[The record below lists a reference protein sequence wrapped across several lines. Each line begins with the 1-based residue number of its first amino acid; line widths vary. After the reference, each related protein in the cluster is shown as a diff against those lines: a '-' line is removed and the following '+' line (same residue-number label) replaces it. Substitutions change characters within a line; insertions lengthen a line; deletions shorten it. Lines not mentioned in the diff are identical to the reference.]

1 VVVTVATDR
10 AATAMT
16 AHKGPQGR
24 PGTGRRIAVLADC
37 RAMLKAIEGELAR
50 LDRRVEGATDPQ
62 ESVGRVPAATETEG
76 FVPMSRP
83 RCSRVDLESMIMPK
97 LERARG
103 LLRAVLTEDCG
114 RTWTD

>member
-1 VVVTVATDR
+1 MADAR
-10 AATAMT
+10 AATGTT
-16 AHKGPQGR
+16 AHQGPEGQR
-24 PGTGRRIAVLADC
+24 TTGRRIAVLADC

-50 LDRRVEGATDPQ
+50 VDRRVEAATDPQ
-62 ESVGRVPAATETEG
+62 ESSRRVPAATETEG
-76 FVPMSRP
+76 FVPMSGP
-83 RCSRVDLESMIMPK
+83 RCTRVDLESRIVPK

>member
-1 VVVTVATDR
+1 MATDR
-10 AATAMT
+10 AATVTA
-16 AHKGPQGR
+16 AHKGPEGR

-50 LDRRVEGATDPQ
+50 LDRRVEAATDPQ
-62 ESVGRVPAATETEG
+62 ESVGRVPAATDTEG

-83 RCSRVDLESMIMPK
+83 RCTRVDLEARIVPK

-103 LLRAVLTEDCG
+103 LLRAVLVEDCG
-114 RTWTD
+114 RSWTEQG